1 MICWYSSFRITS
13 SSRARPTIKKIS
25 SRRRKPVV
33 CTVSWLTRQYRWR
46 RQFQFPKRKHKRVKN
61 GVVLFLNTL
70 VFTKTSKQFI
80 WKIFRNFGVFN
91 CGSSMEGIPV
101 WRRDPATPLCT
112 PHQHP
117 VFSSIILNVYI
128 FFFGYRPPLS
138 LRWLVLC
145 ISIPSGTRTTLLD
158 VCVWGPVLFSFG
170 RSVSDCIKT
179 NLASFDSHPHVVAHN
194 TSEAPLRFPTLPLP
208 VFFSTRPICFF

>member
-1 MICWYSSFRITS
+1 MELAKITVRCGERNDRVMTSCDRKGLWENIARQDTFSFLKVFLVVWCAGTPPLE
-13 SSRARPTIKKIS
+13 SRAHPTIKKIS

-128 FFFGYRPPLS
+128 FFFRLS
-138 LRWLVLC
+138 TAPISSMIGVVHFYPKWYKNDTFGCLC
-145 ISIPSGTRTTLLD
+145 LGT
-158 VCVWGPVLFSFG
+158 G
-170 RSVSDCIKT
+170 
-179 NLASFDSHPHVVAHN
+179 
-194 TSEAPLRFPTLPLP
+194 
-208 VFFSTRPICFF
+208 FFFLSAAACRIV